1 MKDIPELRDAGFDA
15 LAKSC
20 KELRVLAL
28 GGWLHITDNSIQA
41 LSTNCPHLE
50 ILDMVNITTNTK
62 RGLSPLPSFSLRK
75 TGCAKL
81 GEESLRMISEG
92 VFKDKLT
99 TLLAYGKDS
108 FYFFRFLVFP
118 LNSIFS

>member
-1 MKDIPELRDAGFDA
+1 
-15 LAKSC
+15 
-20 KELRVLAL
+20 VLAL

-50 ILDMVNITTNTK
+50 IFDMVNNNNKYQKKACLLTLV
-62 RGLSPLPSFSLRK
+62 LSFLK

-99 TLLAYGKDS
+99 TLLAYGT
-108 FYFFRFLVFP
+108 R
-118 LNSIFS
+118 IAFSSDFAF